1 MDDILFITIAGI
13 LIVSRL
19 IQNFM
24 ASERASDNLRE
35 TSENND
41 YAIDFAETL
50 DVIVIVKRNVDTNML
65 KEALSNL
72 SLTRLNNFSIKS
84 FREVDTDTFLC
95 LTLVKYEDLEMYGE
109 DYSALASHALDLN
122 FKILLDHESKTCK
135 IYSDVHNGL
144 TDKMLREDFANNL
157 WKIIANV

>member
-1 MDDILFITIAGI
+1 MKILFIAIAGI

-109 DYSALASHALDLN
+109 DYSALASHALDKLL
-122 FKILLDHESKTCK
+122 ILLDHESKTCK
-135 IYSDVHNGL
+135 ILDLKVLQKNAEKDL
-144 TDKMLREDFANNL
+144 NNFG
-157 WKIIANV
+157 